1 MMTVIPP
8 ARTNRDVISGTKVVK
23 TNETT
28 KFWPLP
34 CSQGVFSRILAL
46 VICTLTL

>member
-23 TNETT
+23 RKETT
-28 KFWPLP
+28 KF
-34 CSQGVFSRILAL
+34 
-46 VICTLTL
+46 